1 MLRDYNSPINLS
13 KGHIFMNII
22 KPLFIGLTFLTF
34 NSFATASTGEEL
46 TKANC
51 ASCHIL
57 SVPRPDQI
65 PTLKAPAMEAVL
77 FHVKAV
83 LPKVAEQKAFILDYV
98 QNPVESKSVCESNK
112 VTKFGV
118 MPSLKGKV
126 AVKDLESIADYII
139 KRYPTEKFVHMIGQ
153 MQGNGKLNSLKNSPF
168 LMNQDALPH
177 LTKILVENW
186 TKAKLG
192 LSSEQKEKLLVVRK
206 ETMQG
211 VKKVKKALRILEAE
225 VIEMTV
231 DEDVELKNIQGK
243 VDEIAKLKAEA
254 TMIQLKC
261 LKESVQIL
269 NEEQLEFLLPF
280 WDA

>member
-1 MLRDYNSPINLS
+1 
-13 KGHIFMNII
+13 MNII
-22 KPLFIGLTFLTF
+22 KPLFIGLTLVTF
-34 NSFATASTGEEL
+34 NSLATASTGEEL
-46 TKANC
+46 LKTNC
-51 ASCHIL
+51 ASCHML

-83 LPKVAEQKAFILDYV
+83 FPKVADQKAFILDYV

-126 AVKDLESIADYII
+126 DVKDLESIADYII
-139 KRYPTEKFVHMIGQ
+139 SSYPSKKFVSMITQ
-153 MQGNGKLNSLKNSPF
+153 MQGNGKLNGLKNSPF
-168 LMNQDALPH
+168 LMNQEALPH
-177 LTKILVENW
+177 LTKILVEHW

-192 LSSEQKEKLLVVRK
+192 LTSEQKEKLLVVRK

-211 VKKVKKALRILEAE
+211 VKKIKKALSILEAE

-231 DEDVELKNIQGK
+231 DEDVELKSIQGR
-243 VDEIAKLKAEA
+243 VDEIAKLKAQA

-261 LKESVQIL
+261 LKESVHIL
-269 NEEQLEFLLPF
+269 TEEQLEFLLPF
-280 WDA
+280 WDV